1 MQSHKQ
7 EKNFLCSECGKKF
20 AAKKNLIEH
29 LNIHTGKRPH
39 VCKHCNASFIQLSAY
54 SKHLFVHNEELKV
67 HKCDK
72 CDKSFSH
79 GYMLK
84 QHVLQHSGLRP
95 YECLIC
101 HHSFKTQSDLCSHA
115 KVSKAGP
122 SRLKILGSSEKKFE
136 EFFYR
141 YGTEIFF

>member
-29 LNIHTGKRPH
+29 LNIHSGKRPH
-39 VCKHCNASFIQLSAY
+39 VCQHCNASFIQLSAY
-54 SKHLFVHNEELKV
+54 SKHLFIHNEELKI

-84 QHVLQHSGLRP
+84 QHMLQHSGLRP
-95 YECLIC
+95 YECSEC
-101 HHSFKTQSDLCSHA
+101 HHSFKSQSDLCSHS
-115 KVSKAGP
+115 KVSLINKV
-122 SRLKILGSSEKKFE
+122 
-136 EFFYR
+136 
-141 YGTEIFF
+141 